1 MVWCNH
7 CAKKVDGFRP
17 EGGALACNKCGRILE
32 NFNFSDE
39 VTFIKNAAGQSQA
52 SGNIVR
58 SVQSGITSCRA
69 RRSRIAK
76 DELMN
81 LRDALQI
88 GEDRDDV
95 VNMAS
100 RLFDM
105 AADQNFTKGRRSELV
120 LSSCLYLA
128 CRKKELAV
136 LLIDFSSY
144 LRVCVYELGSV
155 YLQLCELF
163 YMVDNPNLEDLE
175 ELVDPSIFIDRFTKS
190 LLKGAHAYATTK
202 KVVETTKNI
211 IASMKRDWMQ
221 TGRKPSGICGAA
233 IYIAALSHGV
243 MCSTT
248 DIAHIVHMCGAT
260 ITKRL
265 NEFANTGAATLTVEE
280 LDKSEESIL
289 LEKPFTP
296 RPNSDKEVVNC
307 KHKDSKSF
315 GYGLCRDCHEKFM
328 KVSGGVVGGSDPPAF
343 QRAEKERM
351 EKASREE
358 NEGGIELLRILCAV
372 CLSEKSVRGET
383 YWNAEDSDESDNL
396 SDLDGDPVVD
406 GCFLDEDEKRAV
418 KKSWEFLNADW
429 LKEQAAK
436 EAALKTASDAFNASN
451 ANCPEYARNLVE
463 ASKAYVSKS
472 RKEKRQK
479 REEEAKNAPPASTA
493 LEACTRVLESKKLSK
508 YFNPDRLKE
517 LFNPDRLKERFDTSS
532 GEKSP
537 KKSRTETVIEN
548 KKEVEIEEEEE
559 EDGYDFGLQTPQ
571 GVPLVAV
578 EDPHP
583 HLASRPGSG
592 RPTYS
597 QFPTQTKIK
606 GPPPWT
612 PRHRHL
618 HRSMPYMTIHLC
630 NCLRD
635 CLLRAISQLLAS
647 ALAGSTDMDILLCSQ
662 FGRLFH
668 LPAA

>member
-1 MVWCNH
+1 MVWCKH
-7 CAKKVDGFRP
+7 CAKEVAGIRP
-17 EGGALACNKCGRILE
+17 DDCALACNRCGRILE
-32 NFNFSDE
+32 NFYFSEE

-52 SGNIVR
+52 SGNIVS
-58 SVQSGITSCRA
+58 SVQSGIPSSRA
-69 RRSRIAK
+69 RRSRIAR

-81 LRDALQI
+81 FRDALQI

-144 LRVCVYELGSV
+144 LRVSVYELGSV

-163 YMVDNPNLEDLE
+163 FMVDNPNREDLE
-175 ELVDPSIFIDRFTKS
+175 ELVDPSIFIERFTKS
-190 LLKGAHAYATTK
+190 LLKGAHDKQTITK
-202 KVVETTKNI
+202 VIETTKNI

-233 IYIAALSHGV
+233 IYIAALSRGI

-265 NEFANTGAATLTVEE
+265 NEFANTEAASLTVEE

-307 KHKDSKSF
+307 KHKDSESF

-351 EKASREE
+351 EKAAREE
-358 NEGGIELLRILCAV
+358 NEGGI
-372 CLSEKSVRGET
+372 EKSVRGET

-418 KKSWEFLNADW
+418 QKSWEFLNADW

-463 ASKAYVSKS
+463 ASKASVSKS

-479 REEEAKNAPPASTA
+479 RAEEAKNAPPAATA
-493 LEACTRVLESKKLSK
+493 LEACTRVLESKKLIK
-508 YFNPDRLKE
+508 HFNPDRLKE
-517 LFNPDRLKERFDTSS
+517 LFNPDRLKELFDTSS

-548 KKEVEIEEEEE
+548 KKEVEIEEEKDEEEDEEEPYEMYAEEKFYEDQVEEEEEEE
-559 EDGYDFGLQTPQ
+559 EDGYDFGL
-571 GVPLVAV
+571 
-578 EDPHP
+578 
-583 HLASRPGSG
+583 
-592 RPTYS
+592 
-597 QFPTQTKIK
+597 
-606 GPPPWT
+606 
-612 PRHRHL
+612 
-618 HRSMPYMTIHLC
+618 
-630 NCLRD
+630 
-635 CLLRAISQLLAS
+635 
-647 ALAGSTDMDILLCSQ
+647 
-662 FGRLFH
+662 
-668 LPAA
+668 